1 MRGAPFAAHPCRV
14 WWTVRRTCIV
24 LASIAVA
31 GCNGSLSRSDGGT
44 GAAASGGSGGTG
56 AGGSGGS
63 NVADSAVDGLSPQF
77 RAQLDEAAAHWAA
90 TKSGCA
96 TYSYDRRRSSFSG
109 STVSTE
115 VEIQGDVATRRRVST
130 GNSRTDAGGW
140 TVVADETGSQI
151 GQYTTG
157 YPQPDPASTMEQLLA
172 ACETILAHDAAD
184 YFLTLNIATSGVP
197 WVCTN
202 SPRGCADDCESGI
215 RIQSFACAALPPTH
229 P

>member
-1 MRGAPFAAHPCRV
+1 M
-14 WWTVRRTCIV
+14 RRTCIV
-24 LASIAVA
+24 LTAIAIV
-31 GCNGSLSRSDGGT
+31 GCNGTQSRSDGGT
-44 GAAASGGSGGTG
+44 GGTAAGGSGGTA

-63 NVADSAVDGLSPQF
+63 GAADAASDGLSAGF
-77 RAQLDEAAAHWAA
+77 RAQLNEAAANWAA

-96 TYSYDRRRSSFSG
+96 TYSYDRRRTSALSG
-109 STVSTE
+109 SAVSTE

-130 GNSRTDAGGW
+130 GNARTDAGGW

-151 GQYTTG
+151 GQYTTS
-157 YPQPDPASTMEQLLA
+157 YPQPDRAATMEQVLA
-172 ACETILAHDAAD
+172 ECETVLAHDAAD

-215 RIQSFACAALPPTH
+215 RIAGFACAALPPTH